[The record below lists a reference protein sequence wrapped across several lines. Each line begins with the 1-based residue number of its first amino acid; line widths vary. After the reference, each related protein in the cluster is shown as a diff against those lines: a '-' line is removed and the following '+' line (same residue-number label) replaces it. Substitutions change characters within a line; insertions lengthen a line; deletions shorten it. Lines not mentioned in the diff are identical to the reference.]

1 MSYKQNL
8 FPSQAQL
15 LEKGYLNSSSNW
27 LICAPTG
34 SGKTLMGEWALEQ
47 SVNKGYLAAYLAPLK
62 AIVDERMEDWG
73 KKFPQLEIGLY
84 TGETTRSLKHS
95 TPTSESILLF
105 TPEKLASYL
114 QNWKKNL
121 YWLAKLDTVVI
132 DEIHLLGD
140 PHRGATLESLIGRL
154 QRVNPFIRIIGLSG
168 TLSNGEEIA
177 NWMKA
182 QLFTTEWRP
191 IPIKHRISRFKRVSD
206 KQEILLEEVQT
217 TLTEKGKVLVFV
229 NSRRRSEQ
237 LVSWLREH
245 DIKADYNHA
254 GLDRSHRTRTQL
266 EMRQGELDVMVSTS
280 TLEMGVNFPARKVI
294 IYDAYG
300 FDGERFSPLSIQRYR
315 QSAGRAGRAGYDEY
329 GESVLLLPNWHR
341 DGELYL
347 TADPE
352 PVRSSLFS
360 TQNLFREILTEVAG
374 RLSISEEHLE
384 INFADRTLWRKQD
397 GQHNL
402 SLFVKHLVLA
412 GLIKEKEKNDKVYLS
427 PTSLGRITAQMSL
440 SPQTAGLLADF
451 FKDYNDPTEYD
462 LLLISCLTQ
471 EVTPK
476 LGFNF
481 EEIDQMADVL
491 LEVPST
497 LLDSKSEWFLTP
509 GRHINEKKLLS
520 AIKCAT
526 LLYQHIQGETL
537 ESLAENYDCYPA
549 DLHLLKTHIGWI
561 LDAAPR
567 IFSVLSITKTHIE
580 EEKEKGEK
588 NQPTHSPHEHIAHA
602 LKQMV
607 EYGIPRHALG
617 LVAIKGIG
625 AKRAQALIGKG
636 ICTQKQLLEN
646 SIDCLSEILKL
657 RTKTIEKILKDA
669 AEPKNKV
676 ISSPDIP
683 SRSAPKIQKKSLAN
697 WPADIDPYRLRRALE
712 LNIDH
717 QSAEYLQISGGTEP
731 HRVEVTENAMRIRFY
746 KCDCMDFQQ
755 GTLQCKHIIRT
766 RLEHSEKRV
775 LELLKHMANFK
786 PEELRFSLGE
796 LWMKSG
802 RTYDAFLERN
812 VDYQG
817 NKFLTKTAN
826 HRRNR

>member
-1 MSYKQNL
+1 MSFQKNL
-8 FPSQAQL
+8 FPSQVHL
-15 LEKGYLNSSSNW
+15 LEKGYLHSSCNW

-34 SGKTLMGEWALEQ
+34 SGKTRMGEWALEQ

-62 AIVDERMEDWG
+62 AIVDERMDEW
-73 KKFPQLEIGLY
+73 KKKYPELEIGLY
-84 TGETTRSLKHS
+84 TGETTRSGEH
-95 TPTSESILLF
+95 TSPKNESILLF

-114 QNWKKNL
+114 QNWKKHL
-121 YWLAKLDTVVI
+121 SWLAKLDTLVI

-140 PHRGATLESLIGRL
+140 PHRGATLEALIGRL
-154 QRVNPFIRIIGLSG
+154 QRINPFIRIIGLSG
-168 TLSNGEEIA
+168 TLSNSEEIA
-177 NWMKA
+177 SWIKA
-182 QLFTTEWRP
+182 QLFVTAWRP
-191 IPIKHRISRFKRVSD
+191 IPIEHRLRRFKKASD
-206 KQEILLEEVQT
+206 KQEILLEEVRT
-217 TLTEKGKVLVFV
+217 TLSEKGKVLIFV

-237 LVSWLREH
+237 LVQWLREH
-245 DIKADYNHA
+245 NIKADYNHA
-254 GLDRSHRTRTQL
+254 GLARDQRMRSQQQ
-266 EMRQGELDVMVSTS
+266 MRQGKLDVMVSTS

-315 QSAGRAGRAGYDEY
+315 QSAGRAGRAGFDEY
-329 GESVLLLPNWHR
+329 GEAVLLLPIWHR
-341 DGELYL
+341 DGERYL

-352 PVRSSLFS
+352 PVRSGLFS
-360 TQNLFREILTEVAG
+360 TQNLLKEILTEVAG

-384 INFADRTLWRKQD
+384 INFANRTLWRKQD
-397 GQHNL
+397 GRQNL
-402 SLFVKHLVLA
+402 SLYIKHLVLA
-412 GLIKEKEKNDKVYLS
+412 GLIKEKEKGNYIYLS
-427 PTSLGRITAQMSL
+427 PTALGRVVMQMSL

-451 FKDYNDPTEYD
+451 FQDYKSPTEYD
-462 LLLISCLTQ
+462 LLLICCLTP

-491 LEVPST
+491 LGVPSA
-497 LLDSKSEWFLTP
+497 LLDSKPDWLLQP

-526 LLYQHIQGETL
+526 VLYQHIQGENL
-537 ESLAENYDCYPA
+537 EALAESYDCYPA
-549 DLHLLKTHIGWI
+549 DLYLLKAHIGWI

-567 IFSVLSITKTHIE
+567 IFSVLTLVSTPAE
-580 EEKEKGEK
+580 DKEAK
-588 NQPTHSPHEHIAHA
+588 PSPSNHEVIAQE

-617 LVAIKGIG
+617 LITIKGIG
-625 AKRAQALIGKG
+625 AKRAQKLVVHNIFTPEQVLKTEAEL
-636 ICTQKQLLEN
+636 
-646 SIDCLSEILKL
+646 LSEILKL
-657 RTKTIEKILKDA
+657 RPRTIERILKDA
-669 AEPKNKV
+669 AALKNKV
-676 ISSPDIP
+676 ISTPDILFK
-683 SRSAPKIQKKSLAN
+683 SVPKTCKKSLAN

-712 LNIDH
+712 LDIDH

-731 HRVEVTENAMRIRFY
+731 HRVEITENAMRIRSY

-755 GTLQCKHIIRT
+755 GTVQCKHIIRA
-766 RLEHSEKRV
+766 RLEHSDKQV
-775 LELLKHMANFK
+775 LELLKQMANFK
-786 PEELRFSLGE
+786 PDELRFSLGE

-817 NKFLTKTAN
+817 NKFLAKTAN